1 MAGQLWVTSSQGQR
15 LYSPL
20 LMEEVL
26 AASQPEL
33 KFLQFCEEKEAFGK
47 NKGETFVFDKY
58 GDVDNAS
65 TAGASNLTETS
76 TIPSGSVL
84 IYQGTGTLR
93 ERGISIPFTRKYTDL
108 AQIEARKPLVNA
120 LSDHYAKQTDAD
132 VEAQFNACKIRYVGT
147 TTSAGTFTTNGTATL
162 TCTSAFNNY
171 HVQNMVDYLYGT
183 MKAKP
188 YDGDN
193 YVAIC
198 CVAAKN
204 AIYNA
209 VEGIMKYTKYPATG
223 EFGRYY
229 DCRFVKTN
237 SAAMTNL
244 FNTSYSGE
252 VYMFGKSTVMYGM
265 AVPMQVIPKEETDYR
280 RSRGVA
286 WYDICGF
293 KIKHEGDP
301 DNTIVKWDSAA

>member
-1 MAGQLWVTSSQGQR
+1 
-15 LYSPL
+15 
-20 LMEEVL
+20 MEEVL
-26 AASQPEL
+26 AAAQPEL

-65 TAGASNLTETS
+65 TAGASNLVETS
-76 TIPSGSVL
+76 TIPAGSV
-84 IYQGTGTLR
+84 IVYQGTGTLN
-93 ERGISIPFTRKYTDL
+93 ERGVSIPFTRKYEDL
-108 AQIEARKPLVNA
+108 AQVETRKPLVSA

-132 VEAQFNACKIRYVGT
+132 VETQFDACDIRYVGT

-162 TCTSAFNNY
+162 TCTSAFNAY
-171 HVQNMVDYLYGT
+171 HVQAMVDYLYGT
-183 MKAKP
+183 LKAKP

-193 YVAIC
+193 FVAIC
-198 CVAAKN
+198 TVKAKN
-204 AIYNA
+204 GIYND
-209 VEGIMKYTKYPATG
+209 VEDIMKYTKYPATG

-237 SAAMTNL
+237 TAAMN
-244 FNTSYSGE
+244 NAMGASSAYGE
-252 VYMFGKSTVMYGM
+252 AYMFGKGTVMYGM

-286 WYDICGF
+286 WYDIAGF
-293 KIKHEGDP
+293 KIIHESNP
-301 DNTIVKWDSAA
+301 DNTIVKFDSA